1 MNSSLKAVAAVV
13 VGSCLVTVVACGSS
27 TPDANGFDS
36 NLNASGGTPGTSGMP
51 GSSGDF
57 GSSGMASGGT
67 SGASGGPACAAQ
79 EAAASL
85 TKRPVDIVF
94 VIDNSGSMSGEITET
109 QNQVNTNFAALIEAS
124 KIDYR
129 VIMVTRHGQN
139 SAQSVCISQPLSGTT
154 CMPVPAQPVETAKF
168 FQHSIEIASTDAWCR
183 MLTSFDTADEF
194 NLHPTGWGSLLRP
207 TSFKVFVTISD
218 DHISS
223 SCNVRG
229 ANKTFNDGNNAA
241 AATTAAD
248 AFDAELLAL
257 SPAQFG
263 TAAKRNYLV
272 HAIAGFDWFDLADKT
287 KAYPPTAPI
296 ATTKCGIDS
305 VNPGY
310 GHQALAIKTGGLRF
324 PSCQPNYTT
333 IFKAMAAGIIDGA
346 KVACEFPVPAD
357 PAGQTLDLSTVVP
370 HYTPGAGGA
379 GTDFGQ
385 VANVAAC
392 AANKFYIEANTIKL
406 CPATC
411 DTVQADPKAAIKVL
425 FGCAPKGAN

>member
-1 MNSSLKAVAAVV
+1 MTPPEGPPHVGKHASDRDVSRIGGFLERTLCAPVA
-13 VGSCLVTVVACGSS
+13 GDEFVAEGRRCRLLRG
-27 TPDANGFDS
+27 
-36 NLNASGGTPGTSGMP
+36 GTSGTSGTP

-57 GSSGMASGGT
+57 GSSGMASGGA

-183 MLTSFDTADEF
+183 MLTSFGTADEF

-207 TSFKVFVTISD
+207 TSFKVFVSISD

-223 SCNVRG
+223 SCNVGG

-241 AATTAAD
+241 GRLHRCRRVRRGAPRALAGAVRHRGE
-248 AFDAELLAL
+248 AEL
-257 SPAQFG
+257 
-263 TAAKRNYLV
+263 
-272 HAIAGFDWFDLADKT
+272 
-287 KAYPPTAPI
+287 
-296 ATTKCGIDS
+296 
-305 VNPGY
+305 PGP
-310 GHQALAIKTGGLRF
+310 R
-324 PSCQPNYTT
+324 
-333 IFKAMAAGIIDGA
+333 
-346 KVACEFPVPAD
+346 
-357 PAGQTLDLSTVVP
+357 
-370 HYTPGAGGA
+370 
-379 GTDFGQ
+379 
-385 VANVAAC
+385 
-392 AANKFYIEANTIKL
+392 
-406 CPATC
+406 PATC